1 MSILA
6 NKSNLKVQT
15 TMMTIANSAENKENM
30 RSVNLNQ
37 QQQSQDVLLHEIES
51 RDAWND
57 QGGMEPLD
65 YRQDWSQEIIDTF
78 GKLQSCYHLEK
89 ALIR

>member
-6 NKSNLKVQT
+6 NKSNFELHR
-15 TMMTIANSAENKENM
+15 TMMTISNSNEDKENK
-30 RSVNLNQ
+30 RSVNMN
-37 QQQSQDVLLHEIES
+37 QQQSQDVLLDEIES

-57 QGGMEPLD
+57 HGGMEPLD

-89 ALIR
+89 VLIR